1 MKKLI
6 LVSLLAFI
14 AMPAWIMVIGKVSLY
29 CLGTNYVGWW
39 KFMGAL
45 VWMLLAA
52 MYLTEIATEEQRKTK

>member
-6 LVSLLAFI
+6 LASLLAFI
-14 AMPAWIMVIGKVSLY
+14 AMPAWIMVIGKVSMY
-29 CLGTNYVGWW
+29 CLGETYVAWW

-52 MYLTEIATEEQRKTK
+52 MYLTEIATEEQSKSK